1 MTRPMAEQRCAMQKF
16 IYQEFT
22 ENLMSSVATGNV
34 MTSSSCEWTTRH
46 YSSPSK
52 YRTQCVAQ
60 LKVDSAWSSSRLD
73 TRQTSID
80 QVSSGQ
86 NFKRSLRRRTNLIPK
101 RRSSGLIIG
110 PPTKGTAWVFDGPSP
125 SILKV
130 YKVSSLNSQG
140 ARLTF
145 FSFSFFAP
153 L

>member
-1 MTRPMAEQRCAMQKF
+1 MPKAGPWPQQINLQLCTSKHDQARGRTKMRHAKINIPS
-16 IYQEFT
+16 FT

-86 NFKRSLRRRTNLIPK
+86 NFERSLRRRTNLIPK

-110 PPTKGTAWVFDGPSP
+110 PST
-125 SILKV
+125 
-130 YKVSSLNSQG
+130 
-140 ARLTF
+140 
-145 FSFSFFAP
+145 
-153 L
+153 